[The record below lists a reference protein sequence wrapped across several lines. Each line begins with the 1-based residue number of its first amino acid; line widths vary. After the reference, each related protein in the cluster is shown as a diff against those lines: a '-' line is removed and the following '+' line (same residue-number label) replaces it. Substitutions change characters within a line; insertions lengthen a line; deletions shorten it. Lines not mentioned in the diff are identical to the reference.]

1 MKKKIL
7 VILTATMLLFAMCIN
22 TSATTNQY
30 IYEIDNK
37 TIIFD
42 SNTSLDETTSIN
54 IVNHLVYGDTDVA
67 TYGLM
72 CTLFGHKYESSVITA
87 ITHRVVDT
95 DPRCLQE
102 AYEVQTCTR
111 CEYTISERINYQ
123 YISCCP
129 ED

>member
-22 TSATTNQY
+22 TSATANQY

-42 SNTSLDETTSIN
+42 SNTSLDETARIN

-72 CTLFGHKYESSVITA
+72 CTLFGHKYESSVVTA
-87 ITHRVVDT
+87 ITHRVADT

-102 AYEVQTCTR
+102 MFEVQTCSR
-111 CEYTISERINYQ
+111 CEDTVVERINYH

-129 ED
+129 EN